1 MGRRDVLSLLYF
13 TLVTTKVKRGRPRRA
28 ITDRAILD
36 AASELIA
43 QRGYR
48 GMTVGAVAAAAGVSE
63 PTVYLRYAT
72 KHDLAVA
79 AIARRP
85 FLTHPPDTGD
95 TIEDLIALLTDLVA
109 AAEAIGMSI
118 VGVVLAEE
126 PEHPELLARWRA
138 SVGSVGLRAVDTII
152 QRGRGRGDVRP
163 DIAASLVA
171 DVIVGAY
178 LARYTHQ
185 GPPDCHWAREIVEM
199 LAPALRGH
207 NRVTA

>member
-1 MGRRDVLSLLYF
+1 M
-13 TLVTTKVKRGRPRRA
+13 TTKRKRGRPRQA
-28 ITDRAILD
+28 ATDTAILD

-48 GMTVGAVAAAAGVSE
+48 GMTVGAVAATAGVSE

-79 AIARRP
+79 AVARRP

-95 TIEDLIALLTDLVA
+95 SIEDLAALLTALVET
-109 AAEAIGMSI
+109 AEAIGMSI

-126 PEHPELLARWRA
+126 PEHPELLAHWRA
-138 SVGSVGLRAVDTII
+138 TVGSVGLRAVDTII
-152 QRGRGRGDVRP
+152 ERGRRRGDIRP
-163 DIAASLVA
+163 DLHAPLVA
-171 DVIVGAY
+171 DLIVGAY

-185 GPPDCHWAREIVEM
+185 GPPDRRWARDIVEM

-207 NRVTA
+207 NRVSA